1 MVLTAAGIPA
11 VGVALI
17 LGMDRLL
24 DMFRTAVNVT
34 GDLSVASVM
43 AVSEGEKVTP
53 LSPSAD
59 RADPDRGFE
68 GRLDHEEHSVT
79 PNNE

>member
-1 MVLTAAGIPA
+1 MVLTATGIPP

-34 GDLSVASVM
+34 GDLAVTAVM
-43 AVSEGEKVTP
+43 AASEGENMNP
-53 LSPSAD
+53 LSTDAD
-59 RADPDRGFE
+59 VSDRERGFE
-68 GRLDHEEHSVT
+68 GRLERDQIPVPPEE
-79 PNNE
+79 